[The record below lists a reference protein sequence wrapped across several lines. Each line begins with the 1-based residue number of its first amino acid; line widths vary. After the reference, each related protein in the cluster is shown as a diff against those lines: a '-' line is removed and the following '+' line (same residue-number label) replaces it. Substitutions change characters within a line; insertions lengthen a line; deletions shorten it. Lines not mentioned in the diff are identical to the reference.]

1 MPISEVCN
9 IDRMDFLK
17 KFPDNF
23 FDLFID
29 DPPYGIG
36 ADNPSIKPNTVKQSN
51 GNILYVKQSVYPKSD
66 WDSRVPP
73 PEYFD
78 EVKRVSRNQIIW
90 GVNYFNYDFTG
101 GRIVWDKL
109 NGDTDQYDCE
119 IAYCSM
125 NDRTDLIYCMWRG
138 MIQGTYCGKDL
149 SKAII
154 QQGNKKLNEKR
165 IHPCQKPVILYGWL
179 LNQYANPGYKI
190 GDAHM
195 GSQSSRIAAYKLG
208 FYYWGCEKDKFHFK
222 EGNSRFRYE
231 CHGEIKTNKGILV
244 QTNLFD
250 L

>member
-1 MPISEVCN
+1 
-9 IDRMDFLK
+9 
-17 KFPDNF
+17 
-23 FDLFID
+23 
-29 DPPYGIG
+29 
-36 ADNPSIKPNTVKQSN
+36 
-51 GNILYVKQSVYPKSD
+51 
-66 WDSRVPP
+66 
-73 PEYFD
+73 
-78 EVKRVSRNQIIW
+78 
-90 GVNYFNYDFTG
+90 
-101 GRIVWDKL
+101 
-109 NGDTDQYDCE
+109 
-119 IAYCSM
+119 
-125 NDRTDLIYCMWRG
+125 MWRG

-208 FYYWGCEKDKFHFK
+208 FDYWGCEKDKFHFK